1 MTISSHMTTIN
12 SYKELRAE
20 KTRLKILMLEQ
31 KSQIRRDWQIIRE
44 DLKPTFT
51 LAVTMKKALTRKAS
65 GAVTNLGINLVADGL
80 VRNVLLAKSGGLSRW
95 VIPFLVKNYASHL
108 VGEPEK
114 LVEKCRQFFRKKKQS
129 GEKMSTEPVEPAAP
143 QDAGMEA
150 V

>member
-1 MTISSHMTTIN
+1 MTTIN
-12 SYKELRAE
+12 SYKELREE

-31 KSQIRRDWQIIRE
+31 KSQIRQDWQMIKE

-51 LAVTMKKALTRKAS
+51 LAATAKKALTRKAS

-80 VRNVLLAKSGGLSRW
+80 VRNFLLAKSGGLSRW

-114 LVEKCRQFFRKKKQS
+114 MVEKIKHFFRKKTK
-129 GEKMSTEPVEPAAP
+129 GADTVSTEAVDRVTP
-143 QDAGMEA
+143 QEAGMEA